1 VQVSKAATHLVD
13 RRRVEHMSV
22 SGNSLVGPGS
32 LDTLLERASI
42 RNASKDSRNV
52 LRNISEAEADENLIL
67 LFRVEVASDVK
78 GVRVLIKVGAVT
90 VPLGAGVRSR
100 VEFEYVY
107 CILVEAVHREVIQV
121 AVSSSKVFRAW
132 SAGTEWIA
140 HVDGAAT

>member
-1 VQVSKAATHLVD
+1 
-13 RRRVEHMSV
+13 MSV

-100 VEFEYVY
+100 VKFEYVY
-107 CILVEAVHREVIQV
+107 CILVEAVRG
-121 AVSSSKVFRAW
+121 R
-132 SAGTEWIA
+132 
-140 HVDGAAT
+140 